1 MSDWMGTYSTA
12 DGVNAGVELEMPGP
26 TKWRGEKLLQAI
38 RTGEVSESI
47 IDKSA
52 ERVLTLAKSLGRFE
66 APRGE
71 LPERAVENKTRDSFI
86 QDSAAEGMVLLKND
100 GQVLPLSK
108 DTSIAIIGHHAT
120 VPSLGGGGSARVDSL
135 HAVTPLLSPPLNKR

>member
-26 TKWRGEKLLQAI
+26 TKWRGEKLLEALKQ
-38 RTGEVSESI
+38 GNVPEST

-52 ERVLTLAKSLGRFE
+52 ERVLALAKSLGRFE

-71 LPERAVENKTRDSFI
+71 LPERAVENKSRDAFI

-100 GQVLPLSK
+100 G
-108 DTSIAIIGHHAT
+108 
-120 VPSLGGGGSARVDSL
+120 
-135 HAVTPLLSPPLNKR
+135 